1 MPNTVQEAKCYLDNQ
16 LDMETIP
23 KNVLMDSL
31 QNMPDQVDVE
41 QVIEQIILL
50 SKIER
55 SKRQIENGES
65 YTHQEVKESYRKW
78 LE

>member
-1 MPNTVQEAKCYLDNQ
+1 
-16 LDMETIP
+16 METIP
-23 KNVLMDSL
+23 KNVLIDSL
-31 QNMPDQVDVE
+31 ENLPDQIEVE

-55 SKRQIENGES
+55 SRRQIDNGDYFNHED
-65 YTHQEVKESYRKW
+65 VKESYKKW